1 MNVYTNTIYSGV
13 VDTPLATSLGSADVV
28 FQRMVSRSALQRLAQ
43 PEEIAK
49 CILFLLSDSSS
60 FVTGSVS
67 LTPSWLPDFVL
78 TVALMQVLN
87 ADGGFQ

>member
-1 MNVYTNTIYSGV
+1 MNAFTNNIYSGV
-13 VDTPLATSLGSADVV
+13 VDTPLATALGSADVV

-43 PEEIAK
+43 PEEIAR
-49 CILFLLSDSSS
+49 CILFLLSDASS

-67 LTPSWLPDFVL
+67 SPFFCPPGFVL
-78 TVALMQVLN
+78 IPAPMQVLN